1 MNEYMEKIHKKILFI
16 IELDFY
22 NNKVFKKTVKNKYGE
37 IKDI

>member
-1 MNEYMEKIHKKILFI
+1 MNEYIDKIHRKILFI

-22 NNKVFKKTVKNKYGE
+22 KNNVFKKTVKNKYGE